1 MTMRDSENNML
12 PSDLLLQSQGEGRAA
27 AAIENDSVDQQ
38 QQLQLQQQQQQ
49 RPLVDQ
55 SGETS
60 RNNNLK
66 ANNGAGGIPRDVWRN
81 EMAADPSRF
90 KSGIPTAFD
99 PNHSRDSMN
108 VTRGSSGIPTPGS
121 AQPSGPPLRLVDYLR
136 NDPTAAAHP
145 SVPRPVSASRNNI
158 S

>member
-1 MTMRDSENNML
+1 MFL
-12 PSDLLLQSQGEGRAA
+12 SDIFLLQSQGEGRAA
-27 AAIENDSVDQQ
+27 AAIENESGEHHQQQ

-49 RPLVDQ
+49 QQRPLVDH
-55 SGETS
+55 SGESS
-60 RNNNLK
+60 RNNNVK
-66 ANNGAGGIPRDVWRN
+66 ANNNGTGTDWRTV
-81 EMAADPSRF
+81 MAADPSRF

-99 PNHSRDSMN
+99 PNHSRDSLN
-108 VTRGSSGIPTPGS
+108 VTRSGSGIPTPGS

-136 NDPTAAAHP
+136 NDPSAHT